1 MKELITYKNITK
13 FIFLSIITLSI
24 WGSIGSKY
32 ISFQDVNNINIK
44 FLINYTRFYLPLF
57 LVIFLFFYK
66 KNYEKSFYLKSIIFF
81 IFFSFLIGNFNLYQ
95 SNNILIEIFNNDKI
109 LIQKG
114 YVPNIIRDIMMS
126 VYFICTYFIF
136 SRLDQ
141 NETEILL
148 KINYIFLL
156 LISLITL
163 YHSYIEYFYSNK
175 DYLYFTQFL
184 ITGELFGVPTIRS
197 LGLSRNMFV
206 IFIPLAIFFIFSKE
220 KKFQFFIKIILIF
233 LCLNIFQLQ
242 SRSTIYSFYIF
253 NLIIFFILFYKKN
266 FKKIISLVIIF
277 LLIPQFLNF
286 SIPNIKKFYKFL
298 SEENKTSKVEIT
310 EFKKKEFN
318 INSLLENIIIPKS
331 RILTTAPNN
340 PEFKKKFKDDQYVLI
355 SEYSSG
361 RIELWR
367 QTLNLFNNKSDLN
380 NSYLGF
386 GPSADRFFLK
396 ESVSN
401 AILYSLI
408 SGGYVG
414 VFFIILFYLYILKVV
429 YHYYENKEKYS
440 NYLLIYSLITI
451 ILFLMLRS
459 LVESSFLVFG
469 SDNII
474 LFMCLFYL
482 NSKRLA

>member
-1 MKELITYKNITK
+1 MKELITYKYITK

-32 ISFQDVNNINIK
+32 ISFQDINNINIK
-44 FLINYTRFYLPLF
+44 FLINCTRFYLPLF

-66 KNYEKSFYLKSIIFF
+66 KNYEKSSYLKSIIFF
-81 IFFSFLIGNFNLYQ
+81 IFLSFLIGNFNLYQ

-109 LIQKG
+109 LIKKG
-114 YVPNIIRDIMMS
+114 YMPNIIRDIMMG
-126 VYFICTYFIF
+126 VYFICTYLIF

-163 YHSYIEYFYSNK
+163 YHSYIEYFYNNT

-197 LGLSRNMFV
+197 LGLSRNLFV
-206 IFIPLAIFFIFSKE
+206 IFIPLAIFFIFGKE
-220 KKFQFFIKIILIF
+220 KKFKFFVKIILIF

-286 SIPNIKKFYKFL
+286 SIPNIKKFYKL
-298 SEENKTSKVEIT
+298 QTEENKPLK
-310 EFKKKEFN
+310 N
-318 INSLLENIIIPKS
+318 LMENLVFPKG
-331 RILTTAPNN
+331 RILTTTPNN
-340 PEFKKKFKDDQYVLI
+340 PDFKKKFRDNQYVLI

-361 RIELWR
+361 RVELWR
-367 QTLNLFNNKSDLN
+367 QTLNLFINKSDLN

-396 ESVSN
+396 ESISN

-414 VFFIILFYLYILKVV
+414 VFFLILFYLYILKVV
-429 YHYYENKEKYS
+429 YYFYENKEKYS
-440 NYLLIYSLITI
+440 NYLFIYSLITI

>member
-1 MKELITYKNITK
+1 MKKLITYKNITK

-66 KNYEKSFYLKSIIFF
+66 KDYEKSFYLKSIIFL
-81 IFFSFLIGNFNLYQ
+81 IFLSFLIGNFNLYQ

-114 YVPNIIRDIMMS
+114 YMPNIIRDIMMG
-126 VYFICTYFIF
+126 VYFICAYLIF

-163 YHSYIEYFYSNK
+163 YHSYIEYFYNNA

-197 LGLSRNMFV
+197 LGLSRNLFV

-220 KKFQFFIKIILIF
+220 KKFKFFVKIILIF

-286 SIPNIKKFYKFL
+286 SIPNIKKFYKFQPEA
-298 SEENKTSKVEIT
+298 EENKSLKIKLESIM
-310 EFKKKEFN
+310 KN
-318 INSLLENIIIPKS
+318 IVIPKS

-340 PEFKKKFKDDQYVLI
+340 PDIKKKFKDNQYVLI
-355 SEYSSG
+355 AEYSSG

-380 NSYLGF
+380 NPYLGF

-396 ESVSN
+396 ENISN

-414 VFFIILFYLYILKVV
+414 VFFLILFYLYILKVI
-429 YHYYENKEKYS
+429 YYYYENKEKYS

-474 LFMCLFYL
+474 LFMSLFYL
-482 NSKRLA
+482 NSRRLT